1 MSMDFVGMLRE
12 WEGNN
17 KSWYDAHMAEAL
29 DSIGLRISEAPLRLT
44 MRMRYYI
51 MHI

>member
-1 MSMDFVGMLRE
+1 MSMDFVRMLRE

-29 DSIGLRISEAPLRLT
+29 DSIGLRISGAPLRLT

>member
-1 MSMDFVGMLRE
+1 MSMDFVRMPRE

-17 KSWYDAHMAEAL
+17 KSWYDAHMAEAF
-29 DSIGLRISEAPLRLT
+29 DSISLRISEAPLRLT
-44 MRMRYYI
+44 MRIRYYI

>member
-17 KSWYDAHMAEAL
+17 KSWYDAHMAEAF
-29 DSIGLRISEAPLRLT
+29 DSIGLRISGAPP
-44 MRMRYYI
+44 
-51 MHI
+51 